1 MKVLVYEYI
10 TGGGLRGERL
20 PASLL
25 REGGLM
31 LESVVGDLLDLDG
44 ISVTVLRDDRLA
56 PMPERAGL
64 TLRGVASATELPL
77 IWRAEVAA
85 TDATL
90 PIAPESGG
98 ILEALCTDV
107 ERAGKPLLTTPADGV
122 RLAASKLQTAR
133 RLSHHGAPVVPTE
146 RWPSASPTWP
156 CVIKPD
162 DGVGCEGTRIFDQGD
177 GAPALN
183 EETAWVVQPLVP
195 GEALSLSGLFCNGAA
210 RLLSCNRQMIERAG
224 NAFVLRGCL
233 VNARSD
239 TDGSWQALLDDI
251 AQAVPELWGY
261 AGVDLVLGADGPQVL
276 EINPR
281 LTTSYAGLRDALG
294 LNPARLLLDLKTTGV
309 LPGPVRGRETIEIAW
324 RTEFAE

>member
-1 MKVLVYEYI
+1 MKVLVFEYI
-10 TGGGLRGERL
+10 TGGGLRGESL

-56 PMPERAGL
+56 PMRERAGL
-64 TLRGVASATELPL
+64 TLRWVASVAELARV
-77 IWRAEVAA
+77 WRAEVSAA
-85 TDATL
+85 DATL

-98 ILEALCTDV
+98 VLEILCNDV
-107 ERAGKPLLTTPADGV
+107 ERAGKLLLTTPVDGV
-122 RLAASKLQTAR
+122 RLAASKLHTAR
-133 RLSHHGAPVVPTE
+133 RLARHGVPVVPTGP
-146 RWPSASPTWP
+146 WPGAATAWP

-162 DGVGCEGTRIFDQGD
+162 DGAGCEGAQIFDHPNNVPVFD
-177 GAPALN
+177 ARLR
-183 EETAWVVQPLVP
+183 WVVQPLVP

-210 RLLSCNRQMIERAG
+210 RLLSCNRQLIERAG
-224 NAFVLRGCL
+224 DAFALRGCL

-239 TDGSWQALLDDI
+239 TDGRWQALLDAI

-309 LPGPVRGRETIEIAW
+309 LPGPVRGREAIEIAW
-324 RTEFAE
+324 SAEFAE

>member
-1 MKVLVYEYI
+1 VKVLVYEYI

-64 TLRGVASATELPL
+64 TLRRVASAAELAL
-77 IWRAEVAA
+77 VWRTEVAA
-85 TDATL
+85 ADATL
-90 PIAPESGG
+90 PIAPESSG
-98 ILEALCTDV
+98 ILEALCADV
-107 ERAGKPLLTTPADGV
+107 ERAGKPLLNTPAAGV
-122 RLAASKLQTAR
+122 RLAASKLHTVR
-133 RLSHHGAPVVPTE
+133 RLARQGVPVAPTE
-146 RWPSASPTWP
+146 RWPGAHPAWP

-162 DGVGCEGTRIFDQGD
+162 DGAGCEGARIFDHPND
-177 GAPALN
+177 VSVLDARMD
-183 EETAWVVQPLVP
+183 WVVQPLVP

-210 RLLSCNRQMIERAG
+210 RLLSCNRQMIERVG
-224 NAFVLRGCL
+224 KAFALRGCL
-233 VNARSD
+233 VNARAD
-239 TDGSWQALLDDI
+239 TDGRWQALLDDI

-294 LNPARLLLDLKTTGV
+294 LNPARLLLDLKTNGV
-309 LPGPVRGRETIEIAW
+309 LPGPVRGRKATEIAW